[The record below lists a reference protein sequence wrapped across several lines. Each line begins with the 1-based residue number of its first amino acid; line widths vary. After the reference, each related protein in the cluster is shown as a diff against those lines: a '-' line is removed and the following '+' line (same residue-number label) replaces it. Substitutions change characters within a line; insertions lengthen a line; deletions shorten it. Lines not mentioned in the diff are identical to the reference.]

1 MALKEALKEEQRREW
16 VFQIDGQ
23 LIDLWTKQLAT
34 FNFKT
39 GKTWWGESS
48 RRVIRLKGK
57 HGAIVL
63 DQMGI
68 EPLQSPLPHGPHGNK
83 PFCVLDPDVIQ
94 DHVFAVLQKT

>member
-16 VFQIDGQ
+16 VFQIDGR
-23 LIDLWTKQLAT
+23 LIDLWAKQLAT
-34 FNFKT
+34 CNFKT

-68 EPLQSPLPHGPHGNK
+68 EPLQSLLPHRRTEKNHSSYQ
-83 PFCVLDPDVIQ
+83 IQ
-94 DHVFAVLQKT
+94 MLLKTTCLRY